1 GEDPTARVQP
11 QPGDGAQAV
20 SPGAP
25 RCGLPV
31 VAGPVEAVQGARSF
45 GHDQVRP
52 DAGSGRDQGRGHA
65 GDARSEGT
73 RCRHGHAGP
82 VSSAQ
87 SRSSGGRPLRAPG
100 RVRGAAGVRRAAGL
114 HPRRQRTAGALVLSC
129 RQAGAGRRN
138 LIHSQ
143 EAQTGVIM
151 TVNNKEALRGLWT
164 SCALAAT
171 LLLSQTAAAQTNTV
185 VRVSTTYGDFS
196 IELYGDAAPQNVQ
209 NFLNYVNRGAYA
221 GSYFH
226 RLDTTSNNVL
236 QGGGFTFQPWVGPIA
251 IPADPPVP
259 LEYNLPKVRGSIGVA
274 RTTDP
279 NSATSQWY
287 INLEDNTE
295 GFGPTATSAGY
306 TVIGAVLG
314 DGMNVVDAIAEL
326 ETYDLGV
333 THSQFPL
340 RNYPN
345 EDAGNIVRPSNLVL
359 MNAEVTH
366 RYSEAVSVFEYQST
380 LLFTSVS

>member
-1 GEDPTARVQP
+1 
-11 QPGDGAQAV
+11 
-20 SPGAP
+20 
-25 RCGLPV
+25 
-31 VAGPVEAVQGARSF
+31 
-45 GHDQVRP
+45 
-52 DAGSGRDQGRGHA
+52 
-65 GDARSEGT
+65 
-73 RCRHGHAGP
+73 
-82 VSSAQ
+82 
-87 SRSSGGRPLRAPG
+87 
-100 RVRGAAGVRRAAGL
+100 
-114 HPRRQRTAGALVLSC
+114 
-129 RQAGAGRRN
+129 
-138 LIHSQ
+138 
-143 EAQTGVIM
+143 M

-259 LEYNLPKVRGSIGVA
+259 LEYNLPNVRGSIGVA

-326 ETYDLGV
+326 ETYELGA

-380 LLFTSVS
+380 LLFTSVSVNGGEEMYTLNLSLVPDPEKIIFRLNTETMVPLQAAIEGMSTYSTSDNLLRIPSVEVNDFGLILTLSNVVLRLTDPATWEFTVESYDGQLQADM